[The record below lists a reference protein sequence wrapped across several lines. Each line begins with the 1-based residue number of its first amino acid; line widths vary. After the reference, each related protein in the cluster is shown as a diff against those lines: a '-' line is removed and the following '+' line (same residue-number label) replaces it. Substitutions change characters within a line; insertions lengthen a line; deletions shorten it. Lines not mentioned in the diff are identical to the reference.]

1 MADDPSDRSVSPPG
15 WSSYRP
21 PPSIA
26 TAFPTPSLELR
37 VSRPY
42 GSNQYELLILDLV
55 EEAGEVSRHS
65 SLEAAQYFASERTG
79 LAGIAWAVVGPER
92 LTMRPEVGAE
102 SPLWNVDGDM
112 MSLDEFPLDPPLREA
127 IEQWAEAAWERD
139 DAGVME
145 EAQRFRTELARQLG
159 GGFEIGLDE
168 DRRGGRPF
176 DGDRL

>member
-1 MADDPSDRSVSPPG
+1 MADDPSDRPAWPAG

-26 TAFPTPSLELR
+26 TAFPKPSLELR

-55 EEAGEVSRHS
+55 EEAGQVSRHS
-65 SLEAAQYFASERTG
+65 SLEAAQHFASERTG
-79 LAGIAWAVVGPER
+79 LSGIAWAVVAPER
-92 LTMRPEVGAE
+92 LTMRPEIGAE

-112 MSLDEFPLDPPLREA
+112 MSLDEFPLDPSLRTA
-127 IEQWAEAAWERD
+127 IEQWAETAWERD
-139 DAGVME
+139 DAGVRE

-159 GGFEIGLDE
+159 GGYDVVLEE
-168 DRRGGRPF
+168 DPQT
-176 DGDRL
+176 